1 MRHNRFNALL
11 ACCLMLLMAGQGYA
25 AGVSVAFVHTARQ
38 LNESPQI
45 NTLKRKVGE
54 DFAAREKR
62 LTEMQMQIKVLQE
75 KLENESAS
83 MSSSEQRRLKHDI
96 TTRRLKY
103 KHARDELT
111 QDKQLRYS
119 EEEERVTRIIREVI
133 EQVAQDDKIDIVL
146 QSGVLWVSPE
156 VDITDKVLMR
166 LREMAENGN

>member
-1 MRHNRFNALL
+1 MQSKIFNALL
-11 ACCLMLLMAGQGYA
+11 AGCLMMLVAGQSIA
-25 AGVSVAFVHTARQ
+25 AGVSVAFVHTARL

-45 NTLKRKVGE
+45 NTLKRKVRD
-54 DFAAREKR
+54 DFAAREQR
-62 LTEMQMQIKVLQE
+62 LDEMQKQINLLQE
-75 KLENESAS
+75 KLEAGSAE

-133 EQVAQDDKIDIVL
+133 EQVAQDEKIDIVL
-146 QSGVLWVSPE
+146 QSGVLWVSAE

-166 LREMAENGN
+166 LRELSENGN

>member
-1 MRHNRFNALL
+1 MQSKIFNALL
-11 ACCLMLLMAGQGYA
+11 AGFLMMLVAGQSIA
-25 AGVSVAFVHTARQ
+25 AGVSVAFVHTARL

-45 NTLKRKVGE
+45 NTLKRKVRD
-54 DFAAREKR
+54 DFAAREQR
-62 LTEMQMQIKVLQE
+62 LDEMQKQINLLQE
-75 KLENESAS
+75 KLEAGSAE

-133 EQVAQDDKIDIVL
+133 EQVAQDEKIDIVL
-146 QSGVLWVSPE
+146 QSGVLWVSAE

-166 LREMAENGN
+166 LRELSENGN